1 MKRQE
6 QERKEMITVPPT
18 LRRMALLASIC
29 LLAACSKV
37 TAENYA
43 KVKTG
48 MEYKEVTGILGNPAS
63 CDDVV
68 GFKSC
73 KWGDEKSHITVRFAG
88 DIVIMHSAENVR

>member
-1 MKRQE
+1 MKRQV
-6 QERKEMITVPPT
+6 QERKEMITVPTT
-18 LRRMALLASIC
+18 LRRMALLVSIC
-29 LLAACSKV
+29 LLAACSKI

-43 KVKTG
+43 KIKAG
-48 MEYKEVTGILGNPAS
+48 MSYKEVSGILGNPAS

-88 DIVIMHSAENVR
+88 DAVIMHSAENLR